1 VRVENG
7 PPVGLV
13 EELEWP
19 ESELDLAEHG
29 TRFLVF
35 SDGITE
41 QFNPEGEMFGDD
53 RLVRAFRRHLER
65 PLADM
70 VDRIVE
76 DLNDFRGPALVKDDQ
91 TLLAL
96 DFVDAGA

>member
-1 VRVENG
+1 
-7 PPVGLV
+7 
-13 EELEWP
+13 
-19 ESELDLAEHG
+19 
-29 TRFLVF
+29 
-35 SDGITE
+35 
-41 QFNPEGEMFGDD
+41 
-53 RLVRAFRRHLER
+53 
-65 PLADM
+65 M